1 MMFSLYTRQVW
12 GPFGTGDLH
21 RSGYKYNC
29 KIYIKVYLRGVYD
42 NYMKLQYDIHRFS
55 IN

>member
-1 MMFSLYTRQVW
+1 MFSLYTRQVW

-42 NYMKLQYDIHRFS
+42 NFFYKIMKLQNNIH
-55 IN
+55 